1 MYKTHRQ
8 NHNFQIAYFIAGSCH
23 TPDGAYAILQD
34 LRDDRVAALANYEV
48 SVLRQEAK
56 KISLREIISGS
67 RTTVVQKTNAQAD
80 LQEIENNETTGEVLH
95 DAAVDE
101 LKFIDKCI
109 AAIQPLRKYAHLPDP
124 ESHEAAQKE
133 EWKLELI
140 HRAENSM
147 ITTGT
152 VSPADFATMR
162 MHPEFTTEIFPR
174 IKEIQA
180 SLKEDSML
188 GPDKILKLAEERKA
202 PLMLLLQG
210 EANG

>member
-48 SVLRQEAK
+48 SILRQEAK
-56 KISLREIISGS
+56 KITLREIIIDPEA
-67 RTTVVQKTNAQAD
+67 TVAQKTNAQAD

-101 LKFIDKCI
+101 LAFIDKCI

-124 ESHEAAQKE
+124 EAHEAAQKE

-152 VSPADFATMR
+152 ISPADFATMR

-174 IKEIQA
+174 IKEIREA
-180 SLKEDSML
+180 LKDDAL
-188 GPDKILKLAEERKA
+188 AGPDKILELAEKKKESM
-202 PLMLLLQG
+202 MLLLSG
-210 EANG
+210 ESNG